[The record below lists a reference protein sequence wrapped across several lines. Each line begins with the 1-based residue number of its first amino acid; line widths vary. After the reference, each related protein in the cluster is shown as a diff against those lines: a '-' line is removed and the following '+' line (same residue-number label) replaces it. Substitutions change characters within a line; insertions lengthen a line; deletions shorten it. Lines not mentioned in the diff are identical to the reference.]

1 MTNEPFIVSIL
12 SKGGFFVYPILAC
25 SIVALAIFLKK
36 LFLTKNSN
44 ILPSLFLNK
53 LNSLV
58 SVGKISEAISLCKNS
73 SNVYSNIA
81 ESILSS
87 HSKTRREIE
96 KIAED
101 EGARQVFR
109 LSQSNELLGSLSNIS
124 TLLGLLGTISGMIT
138 VFQVISTQ
146 TVVDPPSLAGGISEA
161 LYTTALGLIVAIPI
175 FVGYKFI
182 NNKVSEISN
191 KLQEE
196 ALKLIS
202 ELVRFTES
210 K

>member
-1 MTNEPFIVSIL
+1 
-12 SKGGFFVYPILAC
+12 
-25 SIVALAIFLKK
+25 
-36 LFLTKNSN
+36 
-44 ILPSLFLNK
+44 
-53 LNSLV
+53 
-58 SVGKISEAISLCKNS
+58 
-73 SNVYSNIA
+73 
-81 ESILSS
+81 
-87 HSKTRREIE
+87 
-96 KIAED
+96 
-101 EGARQVFR
+101 
-109 LSQSNELLGSLSNIS
+109 
-124 TLLGLLGTISGMIT
+124 MIT

-202 ELVRFTES
+202 ELVRSTES